1 MLAITHL
8 REKQIKEEQ
17 MKKLQERVTK
27 LESEEKHYLYGK
39 FYNADQERIPSEDG
53 EYDVIIYNKIR
64 PDESRT
70 IGSLEGIFIS
80 SKPITQNLLRRNQMQ
95 DYEKRYKGKFIPF
108 ENGEKK

>member
-1 MLAITHL
+1 MLAIVSM
-8 REKQIKEEQ
+8 RKKQIQEEQ
-17 MKKLQERVTK
+17 MRKLQERVTK

-64 PDESRT
+64 PDESRA

-80 SKPITQNLLRRNQMQ
+80 SKPITQNLVRRAQMREFEQ
-95 DYEKRYKGKFIPF
+95 AYKGRFIPF
-108 ENGEKK
+108 ENGGKK